1 MERVHSTR
9 SAFRLARMV
18 IVAIPL
24 LELLLHHHRSIVFFI
39 ICLMSVIWQPS
50 GPTSIAHGL
59 ANLPLE
65 VKIIV
70 SVFLLIGV
78 FHLCL
83 ILVTFLRY
91 DSIDETWNERLDDII
106 RTASTGHG
114 PDTGGITAASG
125 LRSGNIW

>member
-1 MERVHSTR
+1 
-9 SAFRLARMV
+9 
-18 IVAIPL
+18 
-24 LELLLHHHRSIVFFI
+24 
-39 ICLMSVIWQPS
+39 MSVIWQPS

-59 ANLPLE
+59 GNLPLE

-70 SVFLLIGV
+70 SVLLLIGV

-114 PDTGGITAASG
+114 PETGGITAASG
-125 LRSGNIW
+125 LRSSAYGDIW